1 MLSQTVFLFD
11 PGLRWLNTFN
21 KVEMNTW
28 FLNEHADLLGKT
40 LHSVDYNDADY
51 NGLVGKRVVVVGIGN
66 SAVDVAVNAVTQ
78 GK

>member
-1 MLSQTVFLFD
+1 M
-11 PGLRWLNTFN
+11 
-21 KVEMNTW
+21 
-28 FLNEHADLLGKT
+28 LGKT